1 MSRIQLPDCWRLT
14 INQTNNNDDTMCQHE
29 VIVNFFDAIVN
40 FSYWSKFHVNI
51 IPSSGVMTISVYK
64 RLTRNREIG
73 KSEIS
78 PSKFDP
84 IYGDWGE
91 LEIPNLAQL
100 SPMKCY
106 WILQDARVTA
116 FTVSELLRE
125 NHQEGWGG
133 GGVKLPL
140 PSPPRLEL
148 NWWMHIILPE
158 SGYDIGLPHRSSWY
172 E

>member
-1 MSRIQLPDCWRLT
+1 MPTRSHSEFFLTPLLILVIGPSFMSI
-14 INQTNNNDDTMCQHE
+14 
-29 VIVNFFDAIVN
+29 
-40 FSYWSKFHVNI
+40 
-51 IPSSGVMTISVYK
+51 SSLVPELWQFPFISDWP
-64 RLTRNREIG
+64 EIG

>member
-1 MSRIQLPDCWRLT
+1 MPTRSHSEFFLTPLLILVIGPSFMSI
-14 INQTNNNDDTMCQHE
+14 
-29 VIVNFFDAIVN
+29 
-40 FSYWSKFHVNI
+40 
-51 IPSSGVMTISVYK
+51 SSLVPELWQFPFISDWP
-64 RLTRNREIG
+64 EIG

-91 LEIPNLAQL
+91 LEIPNLARL

-125 NHQEGWGG
+125 NHQEGWGEG
-133 GGVKLPL
+133 GGGKITLAISTQIRVKLV
-140 PSPPRLEL
+140 
-148 NWWMHIILPE
+148 NAYNFTWKWIW
-158 SGYDIGLPHRSSWY
+158 HRITS
-172 E
+172 

>member
-1 MSRIQLPDCWRLT
+1 MPTWSHSEFFLMPLLILVIGPSFMSI
-14 INQTNNNDDTMCQHE
+14 
-29 VIVNFFDAIVN
+29 
-40 FSYWSKFHVNI
+40 
-51 IPSSGVMTISVYK
+51 SSLVPELWQFPFISDWP
-64 RLTRNREIG
+64 EIG
-73 KSEIS
+73 KLKIS

-91 LEIPNLAQL
+91 LEIPNLARL
-100 SPMKCY
+100 SLMKCY
-106 WILQDARVTA
+106 WIQQDARVTA

>member
-1 MSRIQLPDCWRLT
+1 MPTRSHSEFFLTPLLILVIGPSFMSI
-14 INQTNNNDDTMCQHE
+14 
-29 VIVNFFDAIVN
+29 
-40 FSYWSKFHVNI
+40 
-51 IPSSGVMTISVYK
+51 SSLVPELWQFPFISDWP
-64 RLTRNREIG
+64 EIG
-73 KSEIS
+73 KSKIS

-133 GGVKLPL
+133 GGEGKITLTISTQIRVKFV
-140 PSPPRLEL
+140 
-148 NWWMHIILPE
+148 NAYNFTWKWIC
-158 SGYDIGLPHRSSWY
+158 HRITS
-172 E
+172 

>member
-1 MSRIQLPDCWRLT
+1 MPTWSHSEFFLMPLLILVIGPSFMSI
-14 INQTNNNDDTMCQHE
+14 
-29 VIVNFFDAIVN
+29 
-40 FSYWSKFHVNI
+40 
-51 IPSSGVMTISVYK
+51 SSLVPELWQFPFISDWP
-64 RLTRNREIG
+64 EIG

-91 LEIPNLAQL
+91 LEIPNLARL
-100 SPMKCY
+100 SLMKCY
-106 WILQDARVTA
+106 WIQQDARVTA

>member
-1 MSRIQLPDCWRLT
+1 MSTRSHSEFFLT
-14 INQTNNNDDTMCQHE
+14 PLLIL
-29 VIVNFFDAIVN
+29 VIG
-40 FSYWSKFHVNI
+40 
-51 IPSSGVMTISVYK
+51 PSFMSISSLVPE
-64 RLTRNREIG
+64 LWQFPFISDWPEIG